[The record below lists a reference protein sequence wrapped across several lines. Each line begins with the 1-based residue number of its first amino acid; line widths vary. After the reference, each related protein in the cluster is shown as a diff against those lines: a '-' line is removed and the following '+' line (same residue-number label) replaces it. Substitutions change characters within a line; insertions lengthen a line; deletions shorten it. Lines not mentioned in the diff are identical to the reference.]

1 METKVFEC
9 SGPSE
14 FVVNETVSVDTVMF
28 GESDASI
35 NLVVDKLAVEV
46 VDVVVFIEIIIF
58 EVVINS
64 VGAKVVIVKDSMTN
78 ISVVF
83 VESDDSM

>member
-1 METKVFEC
+1 
-9 SGPSE
+9 
-14 FVVNETVSVDTVMF
+14 MF